1 MNQTMKPN
9 KSSPAY
15 LKQKTSGGLFVGF
28 LYVLVFMSILALGIW
43 QNIESQSNKEILN
56 SINERLIVIEEQI
69 NIADEINNDS
79 LTDIS
84 ASIQFLDKEVRKL
97 WDLSNKRN
105 KVNITKLTETTNKI
119 NGSIKNIEISIKEAS
134 KKIESNKE
142 DIVSTS
148 KDLSDLLNTNSKIND
163 LEIALRALETQMIL
177 MDDSVRALNN
187 YKTQLNQTI
196 SEIQTQIYS
205 ASQECFFLQ
214 DLYCPSVVEMMM
226 RYQNAR

>member
-43 QNIESQSNKEILN
+43 QNIESKSNKESLV

-105 KVNITKLTETTNKI
+105 KVNIIKLTETTNKI
-119 NGSIKNIEISIKEAS
+119 NGSIKDIEISIKEAS

-142 DIVSTS
+142 DIVRTS
-148 KDLSDLLNTNSKIND
+148 KDLSDLLNTNSEIND

-196 SEIQTQIYS
+196 SEIQIQIYS
-205 ASQECFFLQ
+205 ASQEVLEIENQ
-214 DLYCPSVVEMMM
+214 D
-226 RYQNAR
+226 

>member
-43 QNIESQSNKEILN
+43 QNIESKSNKESLD

-105 KVNITKLTETTNKI
+105 KVNIIKLTETTNKI
-119 NGSIKNIEISIKEAS
+119 NGSIKDIEISIKEAS

-142 DIVSTS
+142 DILSTS
-148 KDLSDLLNTNSKIND
+148 KDLSDLLKTNSEIND

-196 SEIQTQIYS
+196 SEIQIQIYS
-205 ASQECFFLQ
+205 ASQEVLEIENQ
-214 DLYCPSVVEMMM
+214 D
-226 RYQNAR
+226 

>member
-28 LYVLVFMSILALGIW
+28 LYVLVFMSILSLGIW
-43 QNIESQSNKEILN
+43 QNIESKSNKESLD

-105 KVNITKLTETTNKI
+105 KVNIIKLTETTNKI
-119 NGSIKNIEISIKEAS
+119 NGSIKDIEISIKEAS

-142 DIVSTS
+142 DIVRTS
-148 KDLSDLLNTNSKIND
+148 KDLSDLLNTNSEIND

-196 SEIQTQIYS
+196 SEIQIQIYS
-205 ASQECFFLQ
+205 ASQEVLEIENQ
-214 DLYCPSVVEMMM
+214 D
-226 RYQNAR
+226 

>member
-1 MNQTMKPN
+1 MKPN

-15 LKQKTSGGLFVGF
+15 LKKKNSGGLFVGF

-43 QNIESQSNKEILN
+43 QNFETNAKKKSLESIYQ
-56 SINERLIVIEEQI
+56 RLSVIEEQI
-69 NIADEINNDS
+69 NIADEVNNDS

-105 KVNITKLTETTNKI
+105 KVNITKLIDTTNGI
-119 NGSIKNIEISIKEAS
+119 NDSIENIELSLKEAS
-134 KKIESNKE
+134 EKIKSNKLIISE
-142 DIVSTS
+142 TS
-148 KDLSDLLNTNSKIND
+148 QDLIDLSENNSQIKDLD
-163 LEIALRALETQMIL
+163 IAIRSLETQMIL

-187 YKTQLNQTI
+187 YRTQLNQTI

-205 ASQECFFLQ
+205 ESQNVLEIENQ
-214 DLYCPSVVEMMM
+214 D
-226 RYQNAR
+226 

>member
-43 QNIESQSNKEILN
+43 QNIESKSNKETLN

-148 KDLSDLLNTNSKIND
+148 KDLSDLLKTNSEIND

-177 MDDSVRALNN
+177 MDDSVRALNS

-205 ASQECFFLQ
+205 ASQEVLEIENQ
-214 DLYCPSVVEMMM
+214 D
-226 RYQNAR
+226 

>member
-43 QNIESQSNKEILN
+43 QNIESKSNKESLD

-105 KVNITKLTETTNKI
+105 KVNIIKLTETTNKI

-205 ASQECFFLQ
+205 ASQEVLEIENQ
-214 DLYCPSVVEMMM
+214 D
-226 RYQNAR
+226 

>member
-43 QNIESQSNKEILN
+43 QNIESKSNKESLN

-134 KKIESNKE
+134 KKIESNKQ

-205 ASQECFFLQ
+205 ASQEVLEIENQ
-214 DLYCPSVVEMMM
+214 D
-226 RYQNAR
+226 

>member
-1 MNQTMKPN
+1 MKPN

-15 LKQKTSGGLFVGF
+15 LKKKNSGGLFVGF

-43 QNIESQSNKEILN
+43 QNFETNAKKKSLESIYQ
-56 SINERLIVIEEQI
+56 RLGVIEEQI
-69 NIADEINNDS
+69 NIADEVNNDS

-105 KVNITKLTETTNKI
+105 KVNITKLIDTTDTINNSIETLEL
-119 NGSIKNIEISIKEAS
+119 SLKEAS
-134 KKIESNKE
+134 ERIKSNQLIISQITQDLINLSE
-142 DIVSTS
+142 NNSQI
-148 KDLSDLLNTNSKIND
+148 KDLDAAIRS
-163 LEIALRALETQMIL
+163 LETQMIL

-187 YKTQLNQTI
+187 YRTQINQTI

-205 ASQECFFLQ
+205 ESQEILEIENQ
-214 DLYCPSVVEMMM
+214 D
-226 RYQNAR
+226 

>member
-1 MNQTMKPN
+1 MKAD
-9 KSSPAY
+9 KTSSAH
-15 LKQKTSGGLFVGF
+15 LKQASSGGLFVGF

-43 QNIESQSNKEILN
+43 QNIESKSNKESLV

-105 KVNITKLTETTNKI
+105 KVNIIKLTETTNKI
-119 NGSIKNIEISIKEAS
+119 NDSIKNIEISIKEAS

-142 DIVSTS
+142 DIVRTS
-148 KDLSDLLNTNSKIND
+148 KDLSDLLNTNSEIND

-205 ASQECFFLQ
+205 ASQEVLEIENQ
-214 DLYCPSVVEMMM
+214 D
-226 RYQNAR
+226 

>member
-43 QNIESQSNKEILN
+43 QNIESKSNKESLN

-148 KDLSDLLNTNSKIND
+148 KDLSDLLKTNSEIND

-205 ASQECFFLQ
+205 ASQEALEIENQ
-214 DLYCPSVVEMMM
+214 D
-226 RYQNAR
+226 

>member
-142 DIVSTS
+142 DIMSTS
-148 KDLSDLLNTNSKIND
+148 KDLSDLLNTNLKISD

-205 ASQECFFLQ
+205 ASQEVLEIENQ
-214 DLYCPSVVEMMM
+214 D
-226 RYQNAR
+226 

>member
-43 QNIESQSNKEILN
+43 QNIESKSNKESLD

-105 KVNITKLTETTNKI
+105 KVNIIKLTETTNKI

-142 DIVSTS
+142 DIVRTS
-148 KDLSDLLNTNSKIND
+148 KDLSDLLNTNSEIND

-205 ASQECFFLQ
+205 ASQEVLEIENQ
-214 DLYCPSVVEMMM
+214 D
-226 RYQNAR
+226 

>member
-1 MNQTMKPN
+1 MKPN

-15 LKQKTSGGLFVGF
+15 LKKKNSGGLFVGF

-43 QNIESQSNKEILN
+43 QNFETNAKKKSLESIYQ
-56 SINERLIVIEEQI
+56 RLGVIEEQI
-69 NIADEINNDS
+69 NIADEVNNDS

-105 KVNITKLTETTNKI
+105 KVNITKLIDTTNSI
-119 NGSIKNIEISIKEAS
+119 NNSIKTIELSLKEAS
-134 KKIESNKE
+134 DRIKSNKL
-142 DIVSTS
+142 IISKTS
-148 KDLSDLLNTNSKIND
+148 QDLINLSENNSQIKDLDTTIRS
-163 LEIALRALETQMIL
+163 LETQMIL

-187 YKTQLNQTI
+187 YRTQLNQTI

-205 ASQECFFLQ
+205 ESQNVLEIENQ
-214 DLYCPSVVEMMM
+214 D
-226 RYQNAR
+226 

>member
-1 MNQTMKPN
+1 MKPN

-15 LKQKTSGGLFVGF
+15 LKKKDSGGLFVGF
-28 LYVLVFMSILALGIW
+28 LYVLVFMSILALAIW
-43 QNIESQSNKEILN
+43 QNFETNAKKKSLDSVYQ
-56 SINERLIVIEEQI
+56 RLDVIEEQI
-69 NIADEINNDS
+69 NIADEVNNDS

-105 KVNITKLTETTNKI
+105 KVNISKLIDTTNSI
-119 NGSIKNIEISIKEAS
+119 NDSIENIELSLKEAS
-134 KKIESNKE
+134 ERIKSNKLIISE
-142 DIVSTS
+142 TS
-148 KDLSDLLNTNSKIND
+148 QDLIDLSENNSQIKDLDAAIRS
-163 LEIALRALETQMIL
+163 LETQMIL

-205 ASQECFFLQ
+205 ESQNVLEIENQ
-214 DLYCPSVVEMMM
+214 D
-226 RYQNAR
+226 

>member
-28 LYVLVFMSILALGIW
+28 LYVLVFMSILSLGIW
-43 QNIESQSNKEILN
+43 QNIESKSNKESLD

-105 KVNITKLTETTNKI
+105 KVNIIKLTETTNKI

-142 DIVSTS
+142 DIVRTS
-148 KDLSDLLNTNSKIND
+148 KDLSDLLNTNSEIND

-205 ASQECFFLQ
+205 ASQEVLEIENQ
-214 DLYCPSVVEMMM
+214 D
-226 RYQNAR
+226 

>member
-43 QNIESQSNKEILN
+43 QNIESKSNKESLN

-163 LEIALRALETQMIL
+163 LEIALRALETQVIL

-205 ASQECFFLQ
+205 ASQEVLEIENQ
-214 DLYCPSVVEMMM
+214 D
-226 RYQNAR
+226 

>member
-28 LYVLVFMSILALGIW
+28 LYVLVFMSILSLGIW
-43 QNIESQSNKEILN
+43 QNIESKSNKESLV

-105 KVNITKLTETTNKI
+105 KVNIIKLTETTNKI
-119 NGSIKNIEISIKEAS
+119 NGSIKDIEISIKEAS

-148 KDLSDLLNTNSKIND
+148 KDLSDLLNTNSEIND

-205 ASQECFFLQ
+205 ASQEVLEIENQ
-214 DLYCPSVVEMMM
+214 D
-226 RYQNAR
+226 

>member
-43 QNIESQSNKEILN
+43 QNIESKSNKESLD

-119 NGSIKNIEISIKEAS
+119 NGAIKNIEISIKEAS

-148 KDLSDLLNTNSKIND
+148 KDLSDLLKTNSEIND

-205 ASQECFFLQ
+205 ASQEVLEIENQ
-214 DLYCPSVVEMMM
+214 D
-226 RYQNAR
+226 

>member
-1 MNQTMKPN
+1 
-9 KSSPAY
+9 
-15 LKQKTSGGLFVGF
+15 
-28 LYVLVFMSILALGIW
+28 MSILALGIW
-43 QNIESQSNKEILN
+43 QNIESKSNKESLV

-148 KDLSDLLNTNSKIND
+148 KDLSDLLKTNSEIND

-205 ASQECFFLQ
+205 ASQEVLEIENQ
-214 DLYCPSVVEMMM
+214 D
-226 RYQNAR
+226 

>member
-1 MNQTMKPN
+1 MKPN

-15 LKQKTSGGLFVGF
+15 LKKKNSGGLFVGF

-43 QNIESQSNKEILN
+43 LNFETNAKKKSLESIYQ
-56 SINERLIVIEEQI
+56 RLGVIEEQI
-69 NIADEINNDS
+69 NIADEVNNDS

-105 KVNITKLTETTNKI
+105 KVNITKLIDTTNSI
-119 NGSIKNIEISIKEAS
+119 NNSIKTIELSLKEAS
-134 KKIESNKE
+134 DRIKSNKLIISE
-142 DIVSTS
+142 TS
-148 KDLSDLLNTNSKIND
+148 QDLIDLSENNSQIKDLDTAIRS
-163 LEIALRALETQMIL
+163 LETQMIL

-205 ASQECFFLQ
+205 ESQNVLEIENQ
-214 DLYCPSVVEMMM
+214 D
-226 RYQNAR
+226 

>member
-43 QNIESQSNKEILN
+43 QNIESKSNKETLN

-69 NIADEINNDS
+69 NIADAINNDS
-79 LTDIS
+79 LPALS

-205 ASQECFFLQ
+205 ASQEVLEIENQ
-214 DLYCPSVVEMMM
+214 D
-226 RYQNAR
+226 

>member
-43 QNIESQSNKEILN
+43 QNIESKSNKETLN

-148 KDLSDLLNTNSKIND
+148 KDLSDLLNTNSRIND

-205 ASQECFFLQ
+205 ASQEVLEIENQ
-214 DLYCPSVVEMMM
+214 D
-226 RYQNAR
+226 

>member
-15 LKQKTSGGLFVGF
+15 LKKKTSGGLFVGF
-28 LYVLVFMSILALGIW
+28 LYVLVFMSILALAIW
-43 QNIESQSNKEILN
+43 QNFETKVNKESLD
-56 SINERLIVIEEQI
+56 SIHQRLIVIEEQI

-105 KVNITKLTETTNKI
+105 KVNISKLTETTNKI
-119 NGSIKNIEISIKEAS
+119 NGSIENIENSLKDVS
-134 KKIESNKE
+134 KKIESNQL
-142 DIVSTS
+142 DIVNTS
-148 KDLSDLLNTNSKIND
+148 KDLSSLLKANAEIKD

-205 ASQECFFLQ
+205 ASQGVIEFENQ
-214 DLYCPSVVEMMM
+214 D
-226 RYQNAR
+226 

>member
-43 QNIESQSNKEILN
+43 QNIESKSNKESLD

-105 KVNITKLTETTNKI
+105 KVNIIKLTETTNKI
-119 NGSIKNIEISIKEAS
+119 NGSIKNLEISIKKAS

-142 DIVSTS
+142 DIVRTS
-148 KDLSDLLNTNSKIND
+148 KDLSDLLNTNSEIND

-205 ASQECFFLQ
+205 ASQEVLEIENQ
-214 DLYCPSVVEMMM
+214 D
-226 RYQNAR
+226 

>member
-43 QNIESQSNKEILN
+43 QNIESKSNKESLD

-105 KVNITKLTETTNKI
+105 KVNIIKLTETTNKI
-119 NGSIKNIEISIKEAS
+119 NGSIKDIEISIKEAS

-142 DIVSTS
+142 DIVRTS
-148 KDLSDLLNTNSKIND
+148 KDLSDLLNTNSEIND

-205 ASQECFFLQ
+205 ASQEVLEIENQ
-214 DLYCPSVVEMMM
+214 D
-226 RYQNAR
+226 

>member
-1 MNQTMKPN
+1 MKPN

-15 LKQKTSGGLFVGF
+15 LKKKTSGGLFVGF
-28 LYVLVFMSILALGIW
+28 LYVLVFMSILALAIW
-43 QNIESQSNKEILN
+43 QNFETKANKESLD
-56 SINERLIVIEEQI
+56 SIHQRLIVIEEQI

-105 KVNITKLTETTNKI
+105 KVNISKLTETTNKI
-119 NGSIKNIEISIKEAS
+119 NGSIENIENSLKDVS
-134 KKIESNKE
+134 KKIESNQL
-142 DIVSTS
+142 DIVNTS
-148 KDLSDLLNTNSKIND
+148 KDLSSLLKANAEIKD

-205 ASQECFFLQ
+205 ASQVVIEFENQ
-214 DLYCPSVVEMMM
+214 D
-226 RYQNAR
+226 

>member
-28 LYVLVFMSILALGIW
+28 LYVLVFMSILSLGIW
-43 QNIESQSNKEILN
+43 QNIESKSNKESLD

-105 KVNITKLTETTNKI
+105 KVNIIKLTETTNKI
-119 NGSIKNIEISIKEAS
+119 NGSIKDIEISIKEAS

-148 KDLSDLLNTNSKIND
+148 KDLSDLLNTNSEIND

-196 SEIQTQIYS
+196 SEIQIQIYS
-205 ASQECFFLQ
+205 ASQEVLEIENQ
-214 DLYCPSVVEMMM
+214 D
-226 RYQNAR
+226 

>member
-1 MNQTMKPN
+1 MKPN

-15 LKQKTSGGLFVGF
+15 LKKKNSGGLFVGF

-43 QNIESQSNKEILN
+43 QNFETNAKKKSLESIYQ
-56 SINERLIVIEEQI
+56 RLGVIEEQI
-69 NIADEINNDS
+69 NIADEVNNDS

-105 KVNITKLTETTNKI
+105 KVNITKLIDTTNSI
-119 NGSIKNIEISIKEAS
+119 NNSIKTIELSLKEAS
-134 KKIESNKE
+134 DRIKSNKL
-142 DIVSTS
+142 IISKTS
-148 KDLSDLLNTNSKIND
+148 QDLINLSENNSQIKDLDTAIRS
-163 LEIALRALETQMIL
+163 LETQMIL

-205 ASQECFFLQ
+205 ESQNVLEIENQ
-214 DLYCPSVVEMMM
+214 D
-226 RYQNAR
+226 

>member
-28 LYVLVFMSILALGIW
+28 LYVLVFMSILSLGIW
-43 QNIESQSNKEILN
+43 QNIESKSNKESLD

-105 KVNITKLTETTNKI
+105 KVNIIKLTETTNKI
-119 NGSIKNIEISIKEAS
+119 NGSIKNIEISIKKAS

-148 KDLSDLLNTNSKIND
+148 KDLSDLLNTNSEIND

-205 ASQECFFLQ
+205 ASQEVLEIENQ
-214 DLYCPSVVEMMM
+214 D
-226 RYQNAR
+226 

>member
-28 LYVLVFMSILALGIW
+28 LYVLVFMSILTLGIW
-43 QNIESQSNKEILN
+43 QNIESKSNKETLN

-134 KKIESNKE
+134 KKIESNKK

-163 LEIALRALETQMIL
+163 LEIALIALETQMIL

-205 ASQECFFLQ
+205 ASQEVLEIENQ
-214 DLYCPSVVEMMM
+214 D
-226 RYQNAR
+226 

>member
-43 QNIESQSNKEILN
+43 QNIESKSNKESLV

-105 KVNITKLTETTNKI
+105 KVNIIKLTETTNKI
-119 NGSIKNIEISIKEAS
+119 NGSIKDIEISIKEAS

-148 KDLSDLLNTNSKIND
+148 KDLSDLLKTNSEIND

-205 ASQECFFLQ
+205 ASQEVLEIENQ
-214 DLYCPSVVEMMM
+214 D
-226 RYQNAR
+226 

>member
-43 QNIESQSNKEILN
+43 QNIESKSNKESLV

-105 KVNITKLTETTNKI
+105 KVNIIKLTETTNKI
-119 NGSIKNIEISIKEAS
+119 NGSIKDIEISIKEAS

-142 DIVSTS
+142 DIVRTS
-148 KDLSDLLNTNSKIND
+148 KDLSDLLNTNSEIND
-163 LEIALRALETQMIL
+163 LEIALRALETQLIL

-196 SEIQTQIYS
+196 SEIQIQIYS
-205 ASQECFFLQ
+205 ASQEVLEIENQ
-214 DLYCPSVVEMMM
+214 D
-226 RYQNAR
+226 

>member
-1 MNQTMKPN
+1 MKPN

-15 LKQKTSGGLFVGF
+15 LKKKDSGGLFVGF

-43 QNIESQSNKEILN
+43 QNFETNAKKKSLESIYQ
-56 SINERLIVIEEQI
+56 RLGVIEEQI
-69 NIADEINNDS
+69 NIADEVNNDS

-105 KVNITKLTETTNKI
+105 KVNITKLIDTTDTINNSIETLEL
-119 NGSIKNIEISIKEAS
+119 SLKEAS
-134 KKIESNKE
+134 ERIKSNQLIISQTSQDLINLSE
-142 DIVSTS
+142 D
-148 KDLSDLLNTNSKIND
+148 NSQIND
-163 LEIALRALETQMIL
+163 LDTAIRSLETQMIL

-187 YKTQLNQTI
+187 YRTQINQTI

-205 ASQECFFLQ
+205 ESQEILEIENQ
-214 DLYCPSVVEMMM
+214 D
-226 RYQNAR
+226 

>member
-43 QNIESQSNKEILN
+43 QNIESKSNKETLN

-142 DIVSTS
+142 DIMSTS

-163 LEIALRALETQMIL
+163 LQIALRALETQMIL

-205 ASQECFFLQ
+205 ESQEILEIENQ
-214 DLYCPSVVEMMM
+214 D
-226 RYQNAR
+226 

>member
-28 LYVLVFMSILALGIW
+28 LYVLVFMSILSLGIW
-43 QNIESQSNKEILN
+43 QNIESKSNKESLD

-105 KVNITKLTETTNKI
+105 KVNIIKLTETTNKI
-119 NGSIKNIEISIKEAS
+119 NGSIKDIEISIKEAS

-142 DIVSTS
+142 DIVRTS
-148 KDLSDLLNTNSKIND
+148 KDLSDLLNTNSEIND

-187 YKTQLNQTI
+187 YKTQLKQTI
-196 SEIQTQIYS
+196 SEIQIQIYS
-205 ASQECFFLQ
+205 ASQEVLEIENQ
-214 DLYCPSVVEMMM
+214 D
-226 RYQNAR
+226 